1 MRVDLARSLTAF
13 RLTRSVSAHLR
24 YKRLKTMP
32 RSSTAEERR
41 RKLLPLLAAAFG
53 SLGYRRATT
62 AELASRCDVQEN
74 TLYRLWPDKKAMF
87 LAAVDF
93 LFLRRMD
100 KWKAAIDKTHSEDS
114 HAVRLIELTGED
126 LGENGL
132 YRIIFAALNETDDP
146 DIKYAL
152 QRLYLRYHKRIEE
165 EIVRHRKLT
174 GAHKAAEDDDTAWA
188 LIALVAFMNI
198 ALDLELMNGRKRQ
211 QFFSTIAIQLLHLS
225 P

>member
-1 MRVDLARSLTAF
+1 
-13 RLTRSVSAHLR
+13 
-24 YKRLKTMP
+24 MP

-87 LAAVDF
+87 LAALDF
-93 LFLRRMD
+93 LVLRRMD
-100 KWKAAIDKTHSEDS
+100 KWKAVIDKTPPDES
-114 HAVRLIELTGED
+114 HAVRLIELTGKD

-146 DIKYAL
+146 DIKHAL
-152 QRLYLRYHKRIEE
+152 QRLYLRYQNRIEE

-174 GAHKAAEDDDTAWA
+174 GARMVAQDEEVAWA
-188 LIALVAFMNI
+188 LIALVSFMNI
-198 ALDLELMNGRKRQ
+198 VLDLELMNGRKRQ
-211 QFFSTIAIQLLHLS
+211 QLFSAIASQLLNLT

>member
-1 MRVDLARSLTAF
+1 M
-13 RLTRSVSAHLR
+13 
-24 YKRLKTMP
+24 
-32 RSSTAEERR
+32 
-41 RKLLPLLAAAFG
+41 LAAAFG
-53 SLGYRRATT
+53 NLGYRRATT

-87 LAAVDF
+87 LAALDF
-93 LFLRRMD
+93 LVLRRMD
-100 KWKAAIDKTHSEDS
+100 KWKAEIEKTHTDES
-114 HAVRLIELTGED
+114 HAVRLIELTGKD

-146 DIKYAL
+146 DIKHAL
-152 QRLYLRYHKRIEE
+152 QRLYRRYHTRIEE
-165 EIVRHRKLT
+165 EIVRHRKLS
-174 GAHKAAEDDDTAWA
+174 GARKAAEDEDTAWA

-211 QFFSTIAIQLLHLS
+211 QLFSTIAIQLLNVS